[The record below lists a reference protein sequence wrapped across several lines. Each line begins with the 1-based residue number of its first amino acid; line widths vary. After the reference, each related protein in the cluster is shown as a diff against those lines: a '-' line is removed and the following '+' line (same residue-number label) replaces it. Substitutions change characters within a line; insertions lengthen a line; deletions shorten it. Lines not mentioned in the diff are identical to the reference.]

1 MPTLRSLAAIT
12 CLCLTSA
19 CLVSCLVDKSRRG
32 LDCDTLAKAILATV
46 HVGDSF
52 IYDVANVVPIVDG
65 ASREARWLCYVFG
78 GPPTSTTGAV
88 GVFDSGGRLL
98 HARELKGLYA
108 YITNASVLTQGDS
121 AVVSVLDASGTGFHA
136 ESLVVLTLSGGK
148 LYETFRCSGLSWS
161 MHSEFHDQEVELV
174 FRNLYGDGTSELIR
188 LVTSNRYAC
197 SVDQQNGKPLD
208 TKRTAEVF
216 EFEPK
221 AHQYVLRFD

>member
-1 MPTLRSLAAIT
+1 MPTLRRLAAIT

-32 LDCDTLAKAILATV
+32 LDCDTLAKAILANA
-46 HVGDSF
+46 HVGTSF
-52 IYDVANVVPIVDG
+52 IYDVADVVPIVDS
-65 ASREARWLCYVFG
+65 ASREPRWLCYVFG
-78 GPPTSTTGAV
+78 GPPTSTSGAV
-88 GVFDSGGRLL
+88 GLFDSAGRLL
-98 HARELKGLYA
+98 DARVLKGLYG
-108 YITNASVLTQGDS
+108 YVTNATVLIQGDS
-121 AVVSVLDASGTGFHA
+121 VVVRVLDASGTGFHA
-136 ESLVVLTLSGGK
+136 ESLVVLTVSGGR
-148 LYETFRCSGLSWS
+148 LHETFRCSGLSWS
-161 MHSEFHDQEVELV
+161 MHGEFYDQEVELV

-221 AHQYVLRFD
+221 AHLYVLQFD